1 MRKGAVNW
9 FNATKGFGFIADEES
24 GRDLFVQRS
33 GIVMASG
40 ALEAGQIVTFEI
52 EESEKGPQAVNV
64 RAV

>member
-1 MRKGAVNW
+1 MRKGTVNW
-9 FNATKGFGFIADEES
+9 FNAAKGFGFITDEES

-33 GIVMASG
+33 GIAAASG